1 MSGNVVTLAEI
12 VVEGGLQ
19 TGPFGSQ
26 LKANEY
32 TEAGIPVVMPKDI
45 DGGKIT
51 THSIAYTTSEKS
63 RQLTKHLIKSG
74 DILFPRRGDLGR
86 IAVAQESNVGWICG
100 TGCLRAR
107 LAQNA
112 FPDFIHQYLQLD
124 YVVKWLKS
132 NALGQTMLNLNTEII
147 GALPIY
153 LPSYEEQKSIAK
165 SLQTWDAAIE
175 KTEALIDAKERQ
187 FRWLRQKLFDAI
199 FQTGEQIMLSE
210 LVEFYDGYPFLS
222 SDYSEDGSYNIL
234 TISNVQYGSMSHSF
248 KGKIYKVPEN
258 VKNEQML
265 RLGDILVSMTG
276 NVGRVCKVDM
286 PNCLL
291 NQRVGKIK
299 AKEELDPDFLYF
311 SIWHQRFLRTMIAY
325 AQGGAQGNLS
335 KKDILKYQI
344 TLPTF
349 EEQKR
354 IANTLNIAQREIN
367 LLKKLVDQYHTQK
380 CGLMQDLLT
389 RGMQQ

>member
-1 MSGNVVTLAEI
+1 
-12 VVEGGLQ
+12 
-19 TGPFGSQ
+19 
-26 LKANEY
+26 
-32 TEAGIPVVMPKDI
+32 MPKDI

-107 LAQNA
+107 LAQNT

-153 LPSYEEQKSIAK
+153 LPSYEEQKSISK

-187 FRWLRQKLFDAI
+187 FRWLRSKIFHECQGKCFKLQHLEGQNFMKM
-199 FQTGEQIMLSE
+199 G
-210 LVEFYDGYPFLS
+210 
-222 SDYSEDGSYNIL
+222 
-234 TISNVQYGSMSHSF
+234 
-248 KGKIYKVPEN
+248 
-258 VKNEQML
+258 
-265 RLGDILVSMTG
+265 RG
-276 NVGRVCKVDM
+276 NV
-286 PNCLL
+286 
-291 NQRVGKIK
+291 I
-299 AKEELDPDFLYF
+299 
-311 SIWHQRFLRTMIAY
+311 
-325 AQGGAQGNLS
+325 S
-335 KKDILKYQI
+335 KKDIDATPGDYPIYSSSVKKGASLGI
-344 TLPTF
+344 MV
-349 EEQKR
+349 
-354 IANTLNIAQREIN
+354 NICLIKSLLLGLLMVAEIS
-367 LLKKLVDQYHTQK
+367 L
-380 CGLMQDLLT
+380 
-389 RGMQQ
+389 

>member
-19 TGPFGSQ
+19 TEPFGSQ

-175 KTEALIDAKERQ
+175 KTEALIEAKERQ
-187 FRWLRQKLFDAI
+187 FRWLI
-199 FQTGEQIMLSE
+199 HNMIGECS
-210 LVEFYDGYPFLS
+210 P
-222 SDYSEDGSYNIL
+222 
-234 TISNVQYGSMSHSF
+234 
-248 KGKIYKVPEN
+248 
-258 VKNEQML
+258 
-265 RLGDILVSMTG
+265 
-276 NVGRVCKVDM
+276 
-286 PNCLL
+286 
-291 NQRVGKIK
+291 
-299 AKEELDPDFLYF
+299 
-311 SIWHQRFLRTMIAY
+311 
-325 AQGGAQGNLS
+325 
-335 KKDILKYQI
+335 KD
-344 TLPTF
+344 
-349 EEQKR
+349 R
-354 IANTLNIAQREIN
+354 
-367 LLKKLVDQYHTQK
+367 
-380 CGLMQDLLT
+380 
-389 RGMQQ
+389 

>member
-1 MSGNVVTLAEI
+1 MSGNVVTLAEV

-51 THSIAYTTSEKS
+51 TNSIACITSEKS
-63 RQLTKHLIKSG
+63 QQLTKHLIKSG

-86 IAVAQESNVGWICG
+86 IAVAQESNEGWICG

-147 GALPIY
+147 GALPID
-153 LPSYEEQKSIAK
+153 LPSYEEQKSIATA
-165 SLQTWDAAIE
+165 LQTWDAAIE
-175 KTEALIDAKERQ
+175 KTEALIDTKERQ
-187 FRWLRQKLFDAI
+187 FRWLQSNTIENAKNTTDQRFGNFLRESRLPDTINNPEQRLTVRLHLKGVDIREYRGTEQTDATQYFVRKAGQFIYGKQNI
-199 FQTGEQIMLSE
+199 FRGAIGIVPNE
-210 LVEFYDGYPFLS
+210 LDGYTS
-222 SDYSEDGSYNIL
+222 SQDIPAFDIGKNIL
-234 TISNVQYGSMSHSF
+234 SDWLYWYVSRPRFYKKLERFAAGSGSRRLHPKEF
-248 KGKIYKVPEN
+248 
-258 VKNEQML
+258 L
-265 RLGDILVSMTG
+265 RLHASVPSIDE
-276 NVGRVCKVDM
+276 
-286 PNCLL
+286 
-291 NQRVGKIK
+291 QR
-299 AKEELDPDFLYF
+299 
-311 SIWHQRFLRTMIAY
+311 
-325 AQGGAQGNLS
+325 
-335 KKDILKYQI
+335 
-344 TLPTF
+344 
-349 EEQKR
+349 R
-354 IANTLNIAQREIN
+354 IANVLNAAQQEII
-367 LLKKLVDQYHTQK
+367 LLKKLVDQYRTQK
-380 CGLMQDLLT
+380 RGLMQNLLT